1 MRVPYTPLTES
12 QFIQLLKNEN
22 KHLRFGNGLSDI
34 NIFKRRK
41 LDPGLVYGEGFLGD
55 LFSKLGPKIL
65 PLLRTYLLPFAKNV
79 TGDILKGEKIK
90 NSLKKRGLQSMREIG
105 SKIISGE
112 GRKRKRKRRINT
124 IKKIKKGRKNK
135 NKIKKTKRKT
145 IKMVSKKKKKRK
157 CHGLKCSKDIFS

>member
-1 MRVPYTPLTES
+1 MRVPYSPLTES

-79 TGDILKGEKIK
+79 TGDLLKGEKIK
-90 NSLKKRGLQSMREIG
+90 KQS
-105 SKIISGE
+105 
-112 GRKRKRKRRINT
+112 
-124 IKKIKKGRKNK
+124 
-135 NKIKKTKRKT
+135 
-145 IKMVSKKKKKRK
+145 
-157 CHGLKCSKDIFS
+157 